1 MDAGVTDAPT
11 GDTSDATVWCDP
23 YEEAC
28 TCDEPGPPGAPT
40 LPAPTVLVNLGGG
53 EETLVDVLPLANGVA
68 VVLYGEVRLMGRDG
82 SALSRWTTTR
92 TIASATVDG
101 DRLIIGDGGA
111 LTILDSSLVPTGEIR
126 LTEQCSGAARM
137 PCERFLCASSRS
149 VERVFYTYDLAGR
162 VELARSSPQ
171 RHAGSPLVRVPGLEA
186 FITVTT
192 NLSPAGVHFY
202 RLDGDRAVLVA
213 ESPYH
218 SEFEFSD
225 VLTFRGDP
233 PTHVITH
240 RGELFRLDGCSRAP
254 LDSVGAPDCLTIDG
268 ILGTLHAEE
277 TYVGLD
283 ARGDRLAAIACRSNE
298 PPDGGWTGCHLDRI
312 DLARNVIESSRAAP
326 LSPSPSGTRL
336 RIDPWSGGVILATPR
351 RCEEP
356 YFGTC
361 DGWEA
366 RLVPFE

>member
-1 MDAGVTDAPT
+1 MTDASNAD
-11 GDTSDATVWCDP
+11 GSDATVGCDP

-28 TCDEPGPPGAPT
+28 SCDEPEPPTVPT
-40 LPAPTVLVNLGGG
+40 VPAPTVVVNLGGG

-68 VVLYGEVRLMGRDG
+68 VVSYGEVRLVGRDG
-82 SALSRWTTTR
+82 RALSRWTTTR

-101 DRLIIGDGGA
+101 ERLIIGDGGA
-111 LTILDSSLVPTGEIR
+111 LTILDSSLVPTAEIR

-137 PCERFLCASSRS
+137 PCDRFLCASSRS

-171 RHAGSPLVRVPGLEA
+171 RHAGSPLIRVPGLEA
-186 FITVTT
+186 FVTVTT
-192 NLSPAGVHFY
+192 TLSPAGVHFH

-225 VLTFRGDP
+225 VLTFHGDP
-233 PTHVITH
+233 ATHLITH

-268 ILGTLHAEE
+268 ILGTLRGDE
-277 TYVGLD
+277 TYVALD
-283 ARGDRLAAIACRSNE
+283 ARGDLLAAVACRGRE
-298 PPDGGWTGCHLDRI
+298 PPDRGWMDCHLDRI
-312 DLARNVIESSRAAP
+312 DLARSVIESTRAAP
-326 LSPSPSGTRL
+326 LGPSVSGTRL